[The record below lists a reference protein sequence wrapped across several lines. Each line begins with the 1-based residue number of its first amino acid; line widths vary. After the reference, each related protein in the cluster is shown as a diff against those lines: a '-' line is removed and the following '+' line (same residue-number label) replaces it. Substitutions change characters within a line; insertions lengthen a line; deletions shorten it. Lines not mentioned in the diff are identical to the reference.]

1 MSAEAKNIR
10 LDAAVLAA
18 LQEAAT
24 RQHKTLDEMASE
36 AVMEWLKAERLSRLQ
51 TLLAEGHRHG
61 AASGIPEN
69 MVVDVIHADRKQR
82 RRTR

>member
-1 MSAEAKNIR
+1 MSAEAKNVR
-10 LDAAVLAA
+10 LDGPVLAA

-36 AVMEWLKAERLSRLQ
+36 AVMEGLKAERLNRVQ
-51 TLLAEGHRHG
+51 ALLAKGRRHG

-69 MVVDVIHADRKQR
+69 RVMAMIQADRKHR
-82 RRTR
+82 RRTK